1 MWIQFFELFFK
12 CSSIAVKWY
21 FFGDFLSPC
30 KILQYDHEWNVVFG
44 LEVTAN
50 LASLT
55 PNEVAKMGFTRG
67 SLMRGL
73 VGSPP
78 SRNVERG
85 QKSGKTSW
93 PNGDQKWP
101 PEAFMGTL
109 LQVKSSE
116 NHTHSVVQNVIGM
129 YQKFQILVG
138 KIPFWIFPPKYNLTF
153 LGFQSAFF
161 VTFLHLGQISFHFI
175 VCPSIFEGFF
185 EKGANFSH
193 LHFDCTFQV
202 QNFFRSEN
210 HEFLTKTKSWFLST
224 FFLSYFVHLHICDSH
239 LPTPAP

>member
-1 MWIQFFELFFK
+1 MIL
-12 CSSIAVKWY
+12 
-21 FFGDFLSPC
+21 FGDFLSPC

-161 VTFLHLGQISFHFI
+161 VTFLHLGQISFHYI

-202 QNFFRSEN
+202 QIFFRSEN

>member
-1 MWIQFFELFFK
+1 MIL
-12 CSSIAVKWY
+12 
-21 FFGDFLSPC
+21 FGDFLSPC

-138 KIPFWIFPPKYNLTF
+138 KIPFWIFPPIQFDIFGIPIRIFCHFFALRPNKLSLYCVPKYF
-153 LGFQSAFF
+153 W
-161 VTFLHLGQISFHFI
+161 
-175 VCPSIFEGFF
+175 GFF

>member
-175 VCPSIFEGFF
+175 VCPSIFEGFLRKVPIF
-185 EKGANFSH
+185 RTYILTAPSRCKIFLEVKITNF
-193 LHFDCTFQV
+193 
-202 QNFFRSEN
+202 
-210 HEFLTKTKSWFLST
+210 
-224 FFLSYFVHLHICDSH
+224 
-239 LPTPAP
+239 

>member
-1 MWIQFFELFFK
+1 MIL
-12 CSSIAVKWY
+12 
-21 FFGDFLSPC
+21 FGDFLSPC

-116 NHTHSVVQNVIGM
+116 NHTHSVSQNVIGM